1 MDHVRKVNIAYRLEE
16 QFISHQHEA
25 MYFIDNL
32 ISGEI
37 GRKIFEMTNS
47 DNPVLVAV
55 GYFYFYQFPA
65 GEDLLKC
72 VNNALK
78 KSDCSGFMLE
88 HSDVDFSPFEKTFL
102 TTDNFE
108 RVDCTF
114 QTDEAFRRD
123 VFQKI
128 ANEIGYQARPIAH
141 YLLPFN
147 DVQRIWI
154 NKHDDVAI
162 RVRNVLHEWHSK
174 SKIKS
179 WKSLRSLLMH
189 FEKTALI
196 ERIETEL
203 TQTRA
208 YMVRASEDELCNAV
222 VNLNTTNC
230 EDGES
235 INNADGGYSSIDQG
249 SGDKGEVSNEGE
261 VRDEGEVNYEGEV
274 RDSEDIGSNDQRL
287 YSNNEDQTNND
298 QNRSSNLE
306 STDGPVENQYDL
318 QDDEVSLAD
327 KNKVLVGDLNYKIIR
342 ALGKLL
348 NQKELIS
355 GEKYCICLA
364 RELKFPDNDIKML
377 KLNKSGGGCPAF
389 EFLQHLCL
397 TKADTAVA
405 KLIKA
410 LKEDD
415 MPKGL
420 ESILSGCR
428 DKKLYDISF
437 GEKNELALGLTQSE
451 IGNTE
456 IGDWKSVANYFEY
469 EMDKIRLFSSAI
481 NKNAAYDASAVLF
494 DLLQQRQ
501 PELRLVKLVELIGK
515 TTNNAAKKELE
526 AFIKKKASEKKR

>member
-1 MDHVRKVNIAYRLEE
+1 MDMDHVRKVNIAHRLEE

-32 ISGEI
+32 ISGEV
-37 GRKIFEMTNS
+37 GRKIFEMTNN

-55 GYFYFYQFPA
+55 GYFYFYQLPA
-65 GEDLLKC
+65 GEDLLEC

-154 NKHDDVAI
+154 NKHDDVAK
-162 RVRNVLHEWHSK
+162 RVWNVLHEWHSK

-203 TQTRA
+203 TQTHA

-222 VNLNTTNC
+222 VNMNTTNH
-230 EDGES
+230 EEGES
-235 INNADGGYSSIDQG
+235 INNADGGYSSIDQS
-249 SGDKGEVSNEGE
+249 SG
-261 VRDEGEVNYEGEV
+261 DEGEVS
-274 RDSEDIGSNDQRL
+274 DSEDTGSNDQRL
-287 YSNNEDQTNND
+287 DSNSQNQNNND
-298 QNRSSNLE
+298 RSSNLE
-306 STDGPVENQYDL
+306 STDSGPVENQDDV
-318 QDDEVSLAD
+318 QDDEVSLVD
-327 KNKVLVGDLNYKIIR
+327 KNKVLVKDLNYKIISD
-342 ALGKLL
+342 LGKFL
-348 NQKELIS
+348 NHKELIS

-377 KLNKSGGGCPAF
+377 KLNMAGGGCPAL
-389 EFLQHLCL
+389 EFFQHLCS

-405 KLIKA
+405 QLINA

-415 MPKGL
+415 MPGGL
-420 ESILSGCR
+420 ESILTGCR
-428 DKKLYDISF
+428 DKKLYNISF

-451 IGNTE
+451 IGNTGT
-456 IGDWKSVANYFEY
+456 GDWKSVANYFEY
-469 EMDKIRLFSSAI
+469 EMDKIRLFSAAI
-481 NKNAAYDASAVLF
+481 NKNASYDSSAVLF

-501 PELRLVKLVELIGK
+501 PNLRLVKLAELIGK
-515 TTNNAAKKELE
+515 TTNNAAKEKLE
-526 AFIKKKASEKKR
+526 AFILKKASEKKR